1 MKNSASNSRF
11 SRAFS
16 LIELL
21 VVISI
26 IAILAALVL
35 PAISAAKRQALVRK
49 SQLEIN
55 DIATAITRYE
65 SKYSRYPVSQA
76 TMTAAAGNDVTFGG
90 TNATATQFIFP
101 SGAAFTLNNS
111 EVVAILMD
119 ATNYPSGGLTANANH
134 VKNPEQINFLTSA
147 HMVSDPA
154 LAGVGPDL
162 VYRDPWGN
170 PYIIS
175 MDLNYDEKCSDAFY
189 KLQSVSQLAPGDKV
203 GFNGL
208 VNVQSNP
215 NSDRFEYNGGV
226 MVWSVGPYKKADF
239 NQKANKDDNK
249 DNILSW
255 K

>member
-1 MKNSASNSRF
+1 MKNSASNPRF

-26 IAILAALVL
+26 IAILAGLVM
-35 PAISAAKRQALVRK
+35 PAIAAAKRRALITK
-49 SQLEIN
+49 SQHEITE
-55 DIATAITRYE
+55 IANAITRYE
-65 SKYSRYPVSQA
+65 STYSRYPVSQA
-76 TMTAAAGNDVTFGG
+76 TMAASGGNDVTFGG

-101 SGAAFTLNNS
+101 SDAAFRLNNS

-119 ATNYPSGGLTANANH
+119 MTNFPSGGPTANADH
-134 VKNPEQINFLTSA
+134 AKNTQQIKFLTPL
-147 HMVSDPA
+147 MVSDPA

-170 PYIIS
+170 PYLIS
-175 MDLNYDEKCSDAFY
+175 IDVNYDEKCRDAFY
-189 KLQSVSQLAPGDKV
+189 KTISVSQQSGSV
-203 GFNGL
+203 GHNGL
-208 VNVQSNP
+208 N
-215 NSDRFEYNGGV
+215 NSIDVTKDFFEYNGGV
-226 MVWSVGPYKKADF
+226 MVWSVGPDKKANS